1 MQGLASVFIA
11 LSLLL
16 SPLTGDHPGAGSS
29 SGLSARQDQSGGSG
43 PAVVTIDNN
52 GGEMVAEQ
60 AMTIRDTD
68 NSNCPYKYP
77 NLNSKDYCE
86 CVVGRSDNFVCN
98 VRPISPL
105 YPAPVTL
112 SWVQVLT
119 LWGGVWDH
127 STTARALLAER
138 CASRRA
144 AVRSLPHHLALPP
157 VTDKSVWT

>member
-29 SGLSARQDQSGGSG
+29 SSGLSARQDQSGSASGSG

-52 GGEMVAEQ
+52 GGEMAEQ

-86 CVVGRSDNFVCN
+86 CVVGRSDNFICN
-98 VRPISPL
+98 VRRP
-105 YPAPVTL
+105 
-112 SWVQVLT
+112 
-119 LWGGVWDH
+119 
-127 STTARALLAER
+127 
-138 CASRRA
+138 
-144 AVRSLPHHLALPP
+144 LAL
-157 VTDKSVWT
+157 